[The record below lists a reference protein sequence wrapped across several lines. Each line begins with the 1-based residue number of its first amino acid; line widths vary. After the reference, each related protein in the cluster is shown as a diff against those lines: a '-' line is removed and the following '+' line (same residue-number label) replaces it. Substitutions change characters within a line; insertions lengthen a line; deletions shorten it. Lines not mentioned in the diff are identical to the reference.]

1 MALIECHQC
10 GRTVSDNAPRC
21 PACGYP
27 ITPARETAGGSITDL
42 APSMAPRSTR
52 ADPGS
57 SLWSPRAT
65 GVEIAAAGW
74 WALLGATSGAA
85 AIGMA
90 GVAMALDATWAGL
103 SGLAAGVIAL
113 VLAAHAM
120 RIARRGA
127 AVRPGMGR
135 VQRRRAMAHA
145 VREHAPLAAWGVAM
159 GAAALLAILI
169 LLIV

>member
-10 GRTVSDNAPRC
+10 GRIVSDNASRC

-27 ITPARETAGGSITDL
+27 ITPAPETIGGPITDL
-42 APSMAPRSTR
+42 PPSMPLRPTR
-52 ADPGS
+52 GNPGS
-57 SLWSPRAT
+57 SIRSPGTT

-74 WALLGATSGAA
+74 WALLGATVGAG
-85 AIGMA
+85 AIGLA
-90 GVAMALDATWAGL
+90 GVAVALDATWAAL
-103 SGLAAGVIAL
+103 SGLAASVIAL
-113 VLAAHAM
+113 ALAGHAI
-120 RIARRGA
+120 RTARRGA

-135 VQRRRAMAHA
+135 AQRRRALADA

-169 LLIV
+169 LLLA